1 MKEKIITLKPGET
14 ITIRQEENAETEKK
28 FSFTES
34 AKKLGISRSLLYR
47 LEQDGEIKAD
57 RLGKSPKITQT
68 EINKYLNR

>member
-1 MKEKIITLKPGET
+1 MSEKIITLKPGET
-14 ITIRQEENAETEKK
+14 ITIRQEESADTEKK
-28 FSFTES
+28 FSFTQS
-34 AKKLGISRSLLYR
+34 AKLLGISRSLLYR